1 MIKAVSSNHKLDTKQ
16 HVKNEEKAVPI
27 QSLLNKT
34 QLTTKVNNQSK
45 ENPVN
50 NVLLSDLGGSLG
62 DALVGGFL
70 ASFLQTYYSD
80 RSVRRKDHLSDL
92 KKDVVDQLI

>member
-62 DALVGGFL
+62 GALVGGFL
-70 ASFLQTYYSD
+70 ASFLQTY
-80 RSVRRKDHLSDL
+80 LF
-92 KKDVVDQLI
+92 

>member
-1 MIKAVSSNHKLDTKQ
+1 MSKMKRTYYSL
-16 HVKNEEKAVPI
+16 PI

-62 DALVGGFL
+62 GALVGGFL
-70 ASFLQTYYSD
+70 ASFLQTY
-80 RSVRRKDHLSDL
+80 LF
-92 KKDVVDQLI
+92 

>member
-1 MIKAVSSNHKLDTKQ
+1 MMIKAVSSNHKLDTKQ

-50 NVLLSDLGGSLG
+50 NVLLSDLGGSL
-62 DALVGGFL
+62 VGGFL
-70 ASFLQTYYSD
+70 ASFLQTY
-80 RSVRRKDHLSDL
+80 LF
-92 KKDVVDQLI
+92 